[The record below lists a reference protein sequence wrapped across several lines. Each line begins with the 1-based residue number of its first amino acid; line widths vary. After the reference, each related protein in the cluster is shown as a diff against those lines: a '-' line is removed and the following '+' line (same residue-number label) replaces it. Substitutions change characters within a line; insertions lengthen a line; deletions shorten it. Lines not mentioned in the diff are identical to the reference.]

1 MPYLQVAGAQTT
13 FSPPPLPPLGV
24 KFYDGVQVNWVD
36 VADGKVAGVKT
47 NKGDIE
53 CEIFVNCAGLVSS
66 NHINYG
72 TVSFVRPPL
81 T

>member
-1 MPYLQVAGAQTT
+1 MHHVNDMAA
-13 FSPPPLPPLGV
+13 LGV

-53 CEIFVNCAGLVSS
+53 CEIFVNCAGQASS
-66 NHINYG
+66 NHNA
-72 TVSFVRPPL
+72 PPPPPPPPPVDWA
-81 T
+81 TTGAWHTSD